1 MWHGIKCN
9 GTFALHN
16 CTTNIAFHGCGC
28 IGCKLIQRMVLMVWA
43 REMDNVQETRA
54 VYRRLSNAFELKR
67 FIGNYLMHL
76 N

>member
-16 CTTNIAFHGCGC
+16 CTTNITFHGCGC
-28 IGCKLIQRMVLMVWA
+28 IGCKLTPHMVLMVKV
-43 REMDNVQETRA
+43 REMDNVQESRT
-54 VYRRLSNAFELKR
+54 VYRRLSNAFKIKR
-67 FIGNYLMHL
+67 FIGDGPMLL